1 MQDDLAFRPARELA
15 ALIADKAIR
24 SVELTQHYIDRI
36 EQLDGNI
43 NAVVVRTFE
52 RAIADARA
60 ADEAVARGDSLG
72 PLHGVPMTI
81 KESYAMQGTP
91 STWGLPAFKDNVS
104 DTDGLIVQRFRE
116 AGAVFLGKTNVP
128 VDLADFQSYNDIY
141 GTTNNPWNTDRVPG
155 GSSGGSAASM
165 AAGFA
170 GLEAGS
176 DIGGSI
182 RTPAAFCGVFGHK
195 PTWGIIPQQGHELF
209 PGVPESDLSV
219 CGPLARD
226 AADLAIGLDIM
237 AGPSERERVGWK
249 LDLPRSRFSELRDLR
264 IAVWPSDEVAPVSA
278 EMAGS
283 VSDIADQLAAAG
295 AIVSDTARPEFDVR
309 KAHATYQSLLTAVMS
324 SSLPAEKV
332 PSMQARAA
340 GFDDGDSS
348 PDAVHARAAVMLH
361 RDWIRHN
368 FRRERLRRAW
378 DAFFKQWDI
387 LLCPQFSVP
396 AIPHDHRAMSE
407 RSINVDGVER
417 PYMEPI
423 FWAGLAIASYL
434 PSTVFPTGLSDAG
447 LPIGLQAMTGPYRDH
462 DSIAFARLVGEL
474 TGGFTPPPG
483 F

>member
-15 ALIADKAIR
+15 ALIVDKAIS

-36 EQLDGNI
+36 KKLDGSL

-72 PLHGVPMTI
+72 VLHGVPMTI

-91 STWGLPAFKDNVS
+91 STWGLPAFKDNIS
-104 DTDGLIVQRFRE
+104 ETDGLVVQRFRE

-128 VDLADFQSYNDIY
+128 VDLADFQSYNEIY
-141 GTTNNPWNTDRVPG
+141 GTTNNPWNTDHVPG

-170 GLEAGS
+170 GIEAGS

-237 AGPSERERVGWK
+237 AGPAERERVGWK

-264 IAVWPSDEVAPVSA
+264 IAVWPSHELAPVSA
-278 EMAGS
+278 EMAGR
-283 VSDIADQLAAAG
+283 VSDIADQR
-295 AIVSDTARPEFDVR
+295 IM
-309 KAHATYQSLLTAVMS
+309 LL
-324 SSLPAEKV
+324 
-332 PSMQARAA
+332 
-340 GFDDGDSS
+340 
-348 PDAVHARAAVMLH
+348 
-361 RDWIRHN
+361 
-368 FRRERLRRAW
+368 
-378 DAFFKQWDI
+378 
-387 LLCPQFSVP
+387 
-396 AIPHDHRAMSE
+396 
-407 RSINVDGVER
+407 
-417 PYMEPI
+417 
-423 FWAGLAIASYL
+423 
-434 PSTVFPTGLSDAG
+434 
-447 LPIGLQAMTGPYRDH
+447 
-462 DSIAFARLVGEL
+462 
-474 TGGFTPPPG
+474 
-483 F
+483 